1 MVALLS
7 ELDAMSSPRFHH
19 SQKRTAAAHQE
30 PPRRVD
36 FFADNDASSSSS
48 SAAPFYSSS
57 ASFSAPYFSSREK
70 QRRLAVGIEKDAR
83 NPVTGYNDDAL
94 SDRLYSVS
102 DMARDVYLDAFEK
115 SHPRVS
121 RKRQKHR
128 VRHQQQQRLLLLP
141 PHPPPPHLSSSSSSS
156 CANPTD
162 ESDDFENVVGRGGK
176 RENNTIEMYAS
187 GGGRSTAENWHDLM
201 LYAISG
207 VLLIFVLEHVFR
219 MGVRYA
225 SLR

>member
-19 SQKRTAAAHQE
+19 SQKRTATAQQE

-36 FFADNDASSSSS
+36 FFADNDASSSSSSSSS

-57 ASFSAPYFSSREK
+57 ASFSAPYFSSRERQK
-70 QRRLAVGIEKDAR
+70 YAR

-128 VRHQQQQRLLLLP
+128 VRHQQQQQQQQRLLLP
-141 PHPPPPHLSSSSSSS
+141 PPPPPPHLSS

-162 ESDDFENVVGRGGK
+162 ESDHFENVIGRG
-176 RENNTIEMYAS
+176 NTIEMYAS
-187 GGGRSTAENWHDLM
+187 GGGGGGGRSTAENWHDLM